1 MDIFSLVSYVF
12 VLSQGIGCNR
22 SNFYMIKM
30 RPVDSLEFEQHT
42 KLVKE
47 MRNGKTESVVEG
59 WKKGENLTWYENCH
73 IPNIEMP

>member
-1 MDIFSLVSYVF
+1 
-12 VLSQGIGCNR
+12 
-22 SNFYMIKM
+22 MIKM